1 MISRALAALAL
12 GGLLFIILPGYFQT
26 GEASQSQTVSPEI
39 IERYQQTLPMGIGVN
54 TGPVVAGNIGS
65 STKME
70 YTVIDE
76 EFNIA
81 ARMQGIA
88 QPGEV
93 LISENTYRIVA
104 EAVHVTRL
112 EPITFKGKNTMV
124 EVYRVDGLRKNK

>member
-12 GGLLFIILPGYFQT
+12 GGLLFIILPGCFQT

-54 TGPVVAGNIGS
+54 SRPVVVGNIGS

-70 YTVIDE
+70 YTVIGE

-81 ARMQGIA
+81 ARMQGTA

-93 LISENTYRIVA
+93 LISEDTYRIVA

-112 EPITFKGKNTMV
+112 EPITFKGKITMV
-124 EVYRVDGLRKNK
+124 EVYRVDGLRENE

>member
-12 GGLLFIILPGYFQT
+12 GGLLFIILPGCFQT
-26 GEASQSQTVSPEI
+26 GEASQSQTVSSEI
-39 IERYQQTLPMGIGVN
+39 IERYQQTLSMGIGVN

-65 STKME
+65 ATKME

-104 EAVHVTRL
+104 EAIHVTQL

-124 EVYRVDGLRKNK
+124 EVYRVDGLRENE

>member
-12 GGLLFIILPGYFQT
+12 GGLLFIILPGCFQT

-65 STKME
+65 LTKMV
-70 YTVIDE
+70 YTVAGDE
-76 EFNIA
+76 VYIA

-88 QPGEV
+88 QPGEA
-93 LISENTYRIVA
+93 LISQRTNRIVA
-104 EAVHVTRL
+104 ETVHITQL
-112 EPITFKGKNTMV
+112 EPIAFKGKNTMA
-124 EVYRVDGLRKNK
+124 EVYRVDGLRENE

>member
-12 GGLLFIILPGYFQT
+12 GGLLFIILPGCFQT

-70 YTVIDE
+70 YTVIGDE
-76 EFNIA
+76 VNIA

-124 EVYRVDGLRKNK
+124 EVYRVDGQRENE

>member
-12 GGLLFIILPGYFQT
+12 GGLLFIILPGCFQT

-70 YTVIDE
+70 YTVIGE

-93 LISENTYRIVA
+93 LISENTYRFVA
-104 EAVHVTRL
+104 EAFHVTRL

-124 EVYRVDGLRKNK
+124 EVYRVDGLRENE